1 MRGLRADG
9 VAFVF
14 AFLLAFFFAIYGH
27 SEEMTPDEW
36 FRLVIQLQGQST
48 HLDAEERDFV
58 RNMINVLTLSED
70 PMLKPHQQVWLLHI
84 RDRVLLHKTSQQ

>member
-48 HLDAEERDFV
+48 HLDSEERDFV
-58 RNMINVLTLSED
+58 RNMSS
-70 PMLKPHQQVWLLHI
+70 
-84 RDRVLLHKTSQQ
+84 R

>member
-1 MRGLRADG
+1 

-58 RNMINVLTLSED
+58 RNMINALTLSED
-70 PMLKPHQQVWLLHI
+70 RMP
-84 RDRVLLHKTSQQ
+84 KTASAGMVAAYSGPSAA

>member
-1 MRGLRADG
+1 

-36 FRLVIQLQGQST
+36 FRLVIG
-48 HLDAEERDFV
+48 
-58 RNMINVLTLSED
+58 
-70 PMLKPHQQVWLLHI
+70 
-84 RDRVLLHKTSQQ
+84 